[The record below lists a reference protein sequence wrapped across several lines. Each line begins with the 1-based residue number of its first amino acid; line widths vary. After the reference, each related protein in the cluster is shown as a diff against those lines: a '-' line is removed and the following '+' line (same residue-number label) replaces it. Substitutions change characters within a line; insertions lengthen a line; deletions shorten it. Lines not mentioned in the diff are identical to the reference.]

1 MTVSRQPTG
10 IAVTGL
16 TVLTASGEPV
26 LDGIDLHAPA
36 GAALAVLGA
45 SGAGK
50 TTLALTLLGHLREGL
65 RHTRGHVQV
74 DGHTP
79 LRLRG
84 RALRRYRR
92 SVVAWLG
99 QEPAAALT
107 PTRRVGALIGDA
119 APAGHVPGALAAVG
133 LPTEPDFLRRFPH
146 ELSGGQRRRVALA
159 RALARQPRLLVL
171 DEPLAGLDS
180 AARDQVLEE
189 IDRARRAVGA
199 GLLLVTHDVHA
210 ARAVADQLVVVDRGR
225 LVATGSAD
233 TGLGHLT
240 SVAAAPR
247 VTRARAGQ
255 PRVAMHTD
263 VAALAVTDLHARHP
277 GALPV
282 VTGFSLTLS
291 AGECVA
297 LIGPSGVGKST
308 LIRAVLGLHPPDRG
322 RVELAGTVLALSV
335 RDRTPAQRR
344 ALGWV
349 PQDPATSLHPART
362 IQATLAMALRNHGSA
377 TDPGWPSTVEQ
388 LLRAVGLDATL
399 GPRRPDALSGGQRQ
413 RVALARALAGRPRVL
428 LADEITSAL
437 DGPTAA
443 NLLDLLDDLRRH
455 HGLAILLVTH
465 DPDAARRVADRVQ
478 ELPRTRRPQVA
489 VTSNAPTAGELP
501 HALR

>member
-1 MTVSRQPTG
+1 MTGTRQPAG
-10 IAVTGL
+10 ITVTSL
-16 TVLTASGEPV
+16 TVLAANGEPV
-26 LDGIDLHAPA
+26 LDGIDLHAPP

-50 TTLALTLLGHLREGL
+50 TTLALTLLGHLRQGL
-65 RHTRGHVQV
+65 RHTQGQVDV

-84 RALRRYRR
+84 RALRGYRR

-99 QEPAAALT
+99 QDPAAALT
-107 PTRRVGALIGDA
+107 PTRRVGALIDDT
-119 APAGHVPGALAAVG
+119 APAGHAPGALAAVG
-133 LPTEPDFLRRFPH
+133 LPTDEDFLRRFPH

-180 AARDQVLEE
+180 TTRDQVLEE

-199 GLLLVTHDVHA
+199 ALLLVTHDVHA
-210 ARAVADQLVVVDRGR
+210 ARAVADHLVVLDRGR

-233 TGLGHLT
+233 AVPDRPTT
-240 SVAAAPR
+240 AAPAL
-247 VTRARAGQ
+247 RATTARPGQ
-255 PRVAMHTD
+255 PRVVTHPD

-277 GALPV
+277 GRPPV
-282 VTGFSLTLS
+282 LTGFCLTLS

-297 LIGPSGVGKST
+297 LTGPSGIGKST
-308 LIRAVLGLHPPDRG
+308 LVRAVMGLHPPDRG
-322 RVELAGTVLALSV
+322 RVALAGTVLAPAV
-335 RDRTPAQRR
+335 RDRTSAQRR

-349 PQDPATSLHPART
+349 PQDPVTSLHPART
-362 IQATLAMALRNHGSA
+362 VHATLTLALRRHGSA
-377 TDPGWPSTVEQ
+377 ADPGWPSTVEH
-388 LLRAVGLDATL
+388 LLQAVGLDAAL
-399 GPRRPDALSGGQRQ
+399 GWRRPDALSGGQRQ
-413 RVALARALAGRPRVL
+413 RVALARALAGHPDVL

-437 DGPTAA
+437 DAPTAA
-443 NLLDLLDDLRRH
+443 DLLDLLDHLRRR

-465 DPDAARRVADRVQ
+465 DPQSTRRVADRVQ
-478 ELPRTRRPQVA
+478 ELSPVA
-489 VTSNAPTAGELP
+489 PPPVASTTTTVGELP